1 MAKISRNYARKKR
14 HGRVRKKVH
23 GTKEKPRLNVFR
35 SLNNIYAQLIDD
47 EEGHTLASAST
58 VEPDLKDYKGK
69 PDIEA
74 SKKVG
79 EKIAKEAQE
88 KGIEEV
94 VFDRGGYKFH
104 GRIKALADSARENG
118 LKF

>member
-1 MAKISRNYARKKR
+1 MAKVSRNYARKRR
-14 HGRVRKKVH
+14 HKRVRKKVF
-23 GTKEKPRLNVFR
+23 GTLERPRLNVFR
-35 SLNNIYAQLIDD
+35 SLNNIYAQVIDD
-47 EEGHTLASAST
+47 NEGRTLASAST
-58 VEPDLKDYKGK
+58 IEPELREYKGK

-79 EKIAKEAQE
+79 EKLAKEAQE
-88 KGIEEV
+88 KGIKEV

-104 GRIKALADSARENG
+104 GRIKALADAARENG

>member
-1 MAKISRNYARKKR
+1 MGTVSRNHARKKR
-14 HGRVRKKVH
+14 HKRVRKKVF
-23 GTKEKPRLNVFR
+23 GTAEKPRLNVFR
-35 SLNNIYAQLIDD
+35 SLNNIYAQIIDD
-47 EEGHTLASAST
+47 NEGHTLVSAST
-58 VEPDLKDYKGK
+58 IEPDLKEYQGK
-69 PDIEA
+69 LDIEA

-79 EKIAKEAQE
+79 EKLAKKAQE